1 MLAICLVSRVLCPY
15 YGMVCGVVCVQMKH
29 GHTQETFC
37 VLYFALARFM
47 CATKKA
53 KNVARFSF
61 LRLHIRLYLY
71 MNYSERI
78 IYYV

>member
-1 MLAICLVSRVLCPY
+1 
-15 YGMVCGVVCVQMKH
+15 MVCGVVCVQMKH

>member
-1 MLAICLVSRVLCPY
+1 
-15 YGMVCGVVCVQMKH
+15 MVCGVVCVQMKH

-71 MNYSERI
+71 DQYMNYSERI